1 MLKIDYSNYLKDKD
15 FDIKEEY
22 KKIFTSSFQ
31 IIFTTKQ
38 LKKSKKIV
46 QRKVREEFKDNKKDI
61 FDDKNNKSL
70 EEVFTKFKEK
80 KIDEFDVIFEN
91 KDLSD
96 ILIIRQDEII
106 KILKKN
112 KNKSSLSK
120 LKYVFNYDKFQSD
133 ITKFFTDNFDFRTC
147 FYCNKDFITNFD
159 TDKKVST
166 FQLDHFYDKAT
177 YPYLALSFYNLIP
190 SCYVCNAKVKLSAN
204 TFEHDSNVGKFQ
216 NETCIAPNSQ
226 NFDFHQKV
234 KFKLFLEPSCKNL
247 HIKSKDDIDITLKEQ
262 FTDKYDKY
270 IEIFKLN
277 ERYKAHKEIVFD
289 MIQKA
294 ELYPESRLKEL
305 ENLTG
310 IPFQQIKKDIFNLI
324 DENEDLSKQPFS
336 KLIVDMS
343 KELGIL

>member
-1 MLKIDYSNYLKDKD
+1 MIKLNYKNYLKNPD
-15 FDIKEEY
+15 FNIEEEY
-22 KKIFTSSFQ
+22 KKLFTNSFQ
-31 IIFTTKQ
+31 ITTKSKN
-38 LKKSKKIV
+38 KKQIII
-46 QRKVREEFKDNKKDI
+46 RNEFKSNKKNI
-61 FDDKNNKSL
+61 FDDKTNKSL
-70 EEVFTKFKEK
+70 QEIFTKFKEK
-80 KIDEFDVIFEN
+80 KIDEFDVIFQG
-91 KDLSD
+91 KDLQD
-96 ILIIRQDEII
+96 ILTLSQDEIM
-106 KILKKN
+106 KILEKN

-120 LKYVFNYDKFQSD
+120 LKYVFNYDKFQSE

-159 TDKKVST
+159 ADKKVST
-166 FQLDHFYDKAT
+166 FQLDHFFDKAT

-190 SCYVCNAKVKLSAN
+190 SCATCNSKKIKGSAN
-204 TFEHDSNVGKFQ
+204 TFEN
-216 NETCIAPNSQ
+216 NCIAPNHEK
-226 NFDFHQKV
+226 FDFHQKV

-262 FTDKYDKY
+262 FTDMYDKY

-277 ERYKAHKEIVFD
+277 ERYKAHKDIVFE

-343 KELGIL
+343 QELGIL

>member
-1 MLKIDYSNYLKDKD
+1 MLKLNYSNYLKDKN
-15 FDIKEEY
+15 FNIEEEY
-22 KKIFTSSFQ
+22 KKLFTSSFQ
-31 IIFTTKQ
+31 ITTK
-38 LKKSKKIV
+38 SK
-46 QRKVREEFKDNKKDI
+46 NKKQIIIRNQFKTNKRNI
-61 FDDKNNKSL
+61 FDDKKDKSL
-70 EEVFTKFKEK
+70 QEIFDKFKEK
-80 KIDEFDVIFEN
+80 KIDEFDAVFEN

-96 ILIIRQDEII
+96 ILIQSQDEII
-106 KILKKN
+106 KIIEKN
-112 KNKSSLSK
+112 KDKSSLKK
-120 LKYVFNYDKFQSD
+120 LKYVFNYNKFQSE

-159 TDKKVST
+159 ADKKVST
-166 FQLDHFYDKAT
+166 FQLDHFFDKAT

-204 TFEHDSNVGKFQ
+204 TFENNSNKS
-216 NETCIAPNSQ
+216 CIAPNDEK
-226 NFDFHQKV
+226 FDFHQKV

-262 FTDKYDKY
+262 FTDMYAKY

-277 ERYKAHKEIVFD
+277 ERYKAHKDIVFD

-294 ELYPESRLKEL
+294 ELYPDSRLKEL
-305 ENLTG
+305 QELTG
-310 IPFQQIKKDIFNLI
+310 IPFQEIKKDIFNLI

-336 KLIVDMS
+336 KLVVDMS

>member
-1 MLKIDYSNYLKDKD
+1 MKKMLKLNYSNYLKNKD
-15 FDIKEEY
+15 FNIEKAY

-31 IIFTTKQ
+31 ITTK
-38 LKKSKKIV
+38 SK
-46 QRKVREEFKDNKKDI
+46 NKKQIIIRNQFKTNKRNI
-61 FDDKNNKSL
+61 FDDKKNKSL
-70 EEVFTKFKEK
+70 QEIFTKFKEK
-80 KIDEFDVIFEN
+80 RIDEFDVIFQN
-91 KDLSD
+91 KDLEN
-96 ILIIRQDEII
+96 ILTLNQDEII
-106 KILKKN
+106 NILEKN

-120 LKYVFNYDKFQSD
+120 LKHVFNYDKFQSE

-147 FYCNKDFITNFD
+147 FYCNKDFITNFEA
-159 TDKKVST
+159 DKEVST
-166 FQLDHFYDKAT
+166 FQLDHFYDKGT

-190 SCYVCNAKVKLSAN
+190 SCPTCNSSKVKGSAN
-204 TFEHDSNVGKFQ
+204 TFEN
-216 NETCIAPNSQ
+216 NCIAPNSQ

-234 KFKLFLEPSCKNL
+234 KFKLLLDNSCKNL

-262 FTDKYDKY
+262 FSDMYDKY

-277 ERYKAHKEIVFD
+277 ERYKAHKDIVCD

-294 ELYPESRLKEL
+294 ELYPQSRLKEL

-343 KELGIL
+343 KELGII

>member
-1 MLKIDYSNYLKDKD
+1 MTKLDYSNYLKNPD
-15 FDIKEEY
+15 FNIEEEY
-22 KKIFTSSFQ
+22 KKLFTSVFQ
-31 IIFTTKQ
+31 ITTKSKN
-38 LKKSKKIV
+38 KKQIIIRS
-46 QRKVREEFKDNKKDI
+46 QFKVNNKNIFDNKKD
-61 FDDKNNKSL
+61 KSL
-70 EEVFTKFKEK
+70 EEIFTKFKEK
-80 KIDEFDVIFEN
+80 KIDEFDVIFQD
-91 KDLSD
+91 KDLQD
-96 ILIIRQDEII
+96 ILTLSQDEII
-106 KILKKN
+106 KILEKN
-112 KNKSSLSK
+112 KDKSSLKK
-120 LKYVFNYDKFQSD
+120 LKYVFDYDKFQSE

-159 TDKKVST
+159 ADKKVST
-166 FQLDHFYDKAT
+166 FQLDHFYDKGN

-190 SCYVCNAKVKLSAN
+190 SCPTCNSSKVKGTYN
-204 TFEHDSNVGKFQ
+204 TFIRDDRMKEFK

-234 KFKLFLEPSCKNL
+234 KFKLFLDDSCKNL
-247 HIKSKDDIDITLKEQ
+247 HIKSKDDIDITLKENYS
-262 FTDKYDKY
+262 DMYDKY

-277 ERYKAHKEIVFD
+277 ERYKAHKDIVFD

-343 KELGIL
+343 QELGIL

>member
-1 MLKIDYSNYLKDKD
+1 MTKLDYSNYLKNPD
-15 FDIKEEY
+15 FDIEEKY
-22 KKIFTSSFQ
+22 KNLFNSLFQ
-31 IIFTTKQ
+31 ITTKSKN
-38 LKKSKKIV
+38 KKQIIIRSQFKI
-46 QRKVREEFKDNKKDI
+46 NNKDI
-61 FDDKNNKSL
+61 FDDKKNKSL
-70 EEVFTKFKEK
+70 QEIFNKFKEK
-80 KIDEFDVIFEN
+80 KINEFDVIFQN
-91 KDLSD
+91 KDLQD
-96 ILIIRQDEII
+96 ILTLNQNEII
-106 KILKKN
+106 KILEKN
-112 KNKSSLSK
+112 KNKSSLSR
-120 LKYVFNYDKFQSD
+120 LKYVFDYDKFQNE

-159 TDKKVST
+159 ADKKVST
-166 FQLDHFYDKAT
+166 FQLDHFFDKKN

-190 SCYVCNAKVKLSAN
+190 SCYVCNAKIKGSKN
-204 TFEHDSNVGKFQ
+204 TFENSSK
-216 NETCIAPNSQ
+216 TCIAPNSQ

-234 KFKLFLEPSCKNL
+234 KFKLFLEPSCENL
-247 HIKSKDDIDITLKEQ
+247 HIKSKDDIDIPLKEQ

-277 ERYKAHKEIVFD
+277 ERYKAHKDIVFE

-305 ENLTG
+305 QDLTG

-324 DENEDLSKQPFS
+324 NENEDLSKQPFS